1 MSTYAMSVR
10 RSTRW
15 ACRCASGVVVGWL
28 LLWLT
33 SVSSRPAAAQPLQ
46 LVHLADGRLTV
57 AAHDASLRVLI
68 EEISRES
75 GVRLEGADTLRGDVT
90 VRFRRRTLED
100 GLALI
105 LSGWRYVLTPES
117 GQAPGGGSEPS
128 LIRLRVLGP
137 GKVSFGAP
145 AVAAPPVD
153 QAAHHPV
160 REPADA
166 AGLIDALLDSDDL
179 IVVRRAGL
187 AALRDP
193 DRGVRAR
200 AVNALAA
207 RGDDDAVT
215 LLEVA
220 LRDAEL
226 GLRLDAIEALR
237 RIGGDRAARG
247 LTGALHDRSRPH
259 RLRAVDALGA
269 IGGPTAMQLLD
280 YVEAVD
286 HDETVRAAATDQLAV
301 LRARQ

>member
-10 RSTRW
+10 RSARG
-15 ACRCASGVVVGWL
+15 ASRCATGVWL

-33 SVSSRPAAAQPLQ
+33 STSPGPAAAQPLQ
-46 LVHLADGRLTV
+46 LVHLAEGRLTV
-57 AAHDASLRVLI
+57 AAHDASLRGLI

-75 GVRLEGADTLRGDVT
+75 GVRLERADALRGDVT

-105 LSGWRYVLTPES
+105 LSGWRYALTSES
-117 GQAPGGGSEPS
+117 GQGLGGSTEPS
-128 LIRLRVLGP
+128 LFRLRVIGP
-137 GKVSFGAP
+137 RTVSFRAP
-145 AVAAPPVD
+145 AATAPPAD
-153 QAAHHPV
+153 QAAHQPI
-160 REPADA
+160 RESAD
-166 AGLIDALLDSDDL
+166 GPGPFEALLASDDL
-179 IVVRRAGL
+179 TVVRRAGL

-193 DRGVRAR
+193 DRWVRAR

-207 RGDDDAVT
+207 RGGDDAVT

-220 LRDAEL
+220 LRDAEI

-247 LTGALHDRSRPH
+247 LTGVLHDRSRLH

-269 IGGPTAMQLLD
+269 IGGSTAMQLLD
-280 YVEAVD
+280 YVQAVD
-286 HDETVRAAATDQLAV
+286 HDETVRAAAADQLAV

>member
-1 MSTYAMSVR
+1 MSTYAMSLR
-10 RSTRW
+10 RSIRG
-15 ACRCASGVVVGWL
+15 ACRCASGVGVCWL
-28 LLWLT
+28 LVWLT
-33 SVSSRPAAAQPLQ
+33 SVSSGPAAAQPLQ

-57 AAHDASLRVLI
+57 AAHDASLRALI

-75 GVRLEGADTLRGDVT
+75 GVRLEGADALRGDVT

-105 LSGWRYVLTPES
+105 LSGWRYALTSES
-117 GQAPGGGSEPS
+117 RQEPGGGIEPS
-128 LIRLRVLGP
+128 LIRLRVLGRRT
-137 GKVSFGAP
+137 VSLGAP
-145 AVAAPPVD
+145 AAAASPVDVAAH
-153 QAAHHPV
+153 QPV
-160 REPADA
+160 REPAD
-166 AGLIDALLDSDDL
+166 GSGSLEALLHSDDL
-179 IVVRRAGL
+179 TVVRRAGL

-207 RGDDDAVT
+207 RGGDDAVT

-280 YVEAVD
+280 YVQAVD
-286 HDETVRAAATDQLAV
+286 HDETVRAAAADQLAV